1 MDIKK
6 LIKEIDG
13 KLVIDLGDKGRLFFE
28 PLPPNYLDFD
38 SAKKY
43 SATLKINHVMT
54 LSRLS
59 LSYPEDREKTL
70 KRSIICSLNYI
81 KNILSE
87 VQEQIRNSSN
97 NKDDLNEKD
106 ELYKLKKDIQ
116 ENMSINYIQGETKPK
131 SITFYGEEFVRKD
144 D

>member
-1 MDIKK
+1 
-6 LIKEIDG
+6 
-13 KLVIDLGDKGRLFFE
+13 
-28 PLPPNYLDFD
+28 LDFD
-38 SAKKY
+38 YVKKY
-43 SATLKINHVMT
+43 SATLKINQAMA
-54 LSRLS
+54 LSRPQ
-59 LSYPEDREKTL
+59 LSYPEDRERIL
-70 KRSIICSLNYI
+70 RYSVICSLNDI
-81 KNILSE
+81 KKILRE
-87 VQEQIRNSSN
+87 VQEQIRNSAN